1 MLAPWLI
8 RDGHLQLSLIQQ
20 RSQVSYRSKRNY
32 GTEHIALNKLRGP
45 AGVEL
50 RIFVSIPHPRP
61 QLVCQPDLPEHLRDG
76 RVLGVR
82 LKGGQMQS
90 TVSVGTIGVF
100 CVEPI
105 ALDHKFCYIAAGV
118 IPVGQAVGADL
129 AQDAVSGANTLDAFL
144 HKGVAEVFLAESDQP
159 EKFGLCH
166 RCNSPLSMLYV
177 YFLIIRDFQALSNP
191 F

>member
-1 MLAPWLI
+1 MTSFW
-8 RDGHLQLSLIQQ
+8 
-20 RSQVSYRSKRNY
+20 VC
-32 GTEHIALNKLRGP
+32 NKHNT
-45 AGVEL
+45 
-50 RIFVSIPHPRP
+50 FVSIPHPGP

-105 ALDHKFCYIAAGV
+105 ALDHKFCYIAARV

-159 EKFGLCH
+159 VIGLQQIGDDNVTVIH
-166 RCNSPLSMLYV
+166 RSFIWKRVTLLTK
-177 YFLIIRDFQALSNP
+177 
-191 F
+191 